1 MSNRDDVFLAGLEPW
16 VPHAKAPEDAF
27 DDSCILG
34 EGDDSNGGAAA
45 DPLKRIDLAGST
57 TQRRDNTLCAL
68 RQLRPVCLVGVSE
81 FLPEVIAEHQRFEL
95 RLPGSRQR
103 RNFR

>member
-1 MSNRDDVFLAGLEPW
+1 MSNSDDVFLAGLELW

-27 DDSCILG
+27 DDSGILG
-34 EGDDSNGGAAA
+34 GAMICMAA
-45 DPLKRIDLAGST
+45 P
-57 TQRRDNTLCAL
+57 QRRDNTLCAL
-68 RQLRPVCLVGVSE
+68 RQLRPVCLVSVSE

-103 RNFR
+103 RNFG